1 MFRLRLEGSLPVCI
15 ERVAERMDVR
25 KSKARKIIL
34 KTNEERTKFVK
45 KVFTRYTNHK
55 AYYDMVINTDLYT
68 PDQLVNLVI
77 MTMKEAGFRVTPQKS
92 KKKA

>member
-1 MFRLRLEGSLPVCI
+1 MCI
-15 ERVAERMDVR
+15 DRVAKRMDVR

-34 KTNEERTKFVK
+34 RTNEERTKFVK
-45 KVFTRYTNHK
+45 KVFTRYTSHN

-68 PDQLVNLVI
+68 PEQLVNLIV
-77 MTMKEAGFRVTPQKS
+77 MTMKEAGFKVTPQKS